1 MQVIS
6 IVWNNSELYIM
17 EINIIII
24 IIFIYSPISNVH
36 INSYI

>member
-6 IVWNNSELYIM
+6 IVWNNSELHIM
-17 EINIIII
+17 EINIII

>member
-24 IIFIYSPISNVH
+24 IFIYSPISNVH